1 MMFKISIASGL
12 LAASLSL
19 TSVSGWADQNHPDLP
34 DLFQDLQAASTA
46 EGAARTASEIWRLW
60 IYHDTNDDV
69 NRLMQQGISAME
81 SGDLRLADRLFTD
94 IIALE
99 PAFAEGWN
107 KRATVRFQ
115 MGRFQASRQ
124 DIAEVLKREE
134 RHFGA
139 LAGLGLVE
147 LHLQNP
153 EAALQAY
160 QAALSIYPKM
170 TAIQSII
177 QSLEEQLR
185 GQML

>member
-1 MMFKISIASGL
+1 MIAKTSIARALIAATLSFTP
-12 LAASLSL
+12 ASL
-19 TSVSGWADQNHPDLP
+19 WADQNHPDLP
-34 DLFQDLQAASTA
+34 DLFRDLQAAGNA
-46 EGAARTASEIWRLW
+46 ESAAQTASEIWRLW
-60 IYHDTNDDV
+60 IYHETNDDV
-69 NRLMQQGISAME
+69 NRLMQMGILAME

-94 IIALE
+94 IIGLD

-115 MGRFQASRQ
+115 MGQFQASRQ
-124 DIAEVLKREE
+124 DIAEVLKREQ

-147 LHLQNP
+147 LHLRNP

-160 QAALSIYPKM
+160 QAALAIYPKM
-170 TAIQSII
+170 TSIESII